1 MARETRTRRVSQTKS
16 KVRGDIR
23 MSRRR
28 APKPMGAHGRRNY
41 AKKRLKEKILRE
53 VYEDNKELKKDEET
67 PEKAYDRAMRGV

>member
-1 MARETRTRRVSQTKS
+1 
-16 KVRGDIR
+16 

-28 APKPMGAHGRRNY
+28 APKPMGARGRRNY